1 MKTNIVCRLQV
12 EGIHNW
18 SEASKF
24 EPTMK
29 YLEYPHR
36 HMFHI
41 EVKKE
46 VFHDDRDVEFIV
58 FKRKIKKYL
67 EKKYYSTE
75 YDCCDFGG
83 QSCEMLAH
91 ELYTEFDLCHCSVFE
106 DNENGAEVT
115 GYVDTFWSSTTV

>member
-1 MKTNIVCRLQV
+1 M
-12 EGIHNW
+12 
-18 SEASKF
+18 
-24 EPTMK
+24 
-29 YLEYPHR
+29 
-36 HMFHI
+36 
-41 EVKKE
+41 
-46 VFHDDRDVEFIV
+46 

-106 DNENGAEVT
+106 DNENGAEV
-115 GYVDTFWSSTTV
+115 YEQ

>member
-58 FKRKIKKYL
+58 FKRKIKMYL

-106 DNENGAEVT
+106 DNENGAEV
-115 GYVDTFWSSTTV
+115 YDQ

>member
-58 FKRKIKKYL
+58 FKRKIKMYL

-75 YDCCDFGG
+75 
-83 QSCEMLAH
+83 
-91 ELYTEFDLCHCSVFE
+91 FDLCYCSVFE